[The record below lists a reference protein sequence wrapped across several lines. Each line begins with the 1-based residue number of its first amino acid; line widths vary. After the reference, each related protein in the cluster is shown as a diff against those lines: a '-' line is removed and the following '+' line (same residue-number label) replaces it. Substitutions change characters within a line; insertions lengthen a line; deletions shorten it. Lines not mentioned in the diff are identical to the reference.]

1 MKYDSI
7 IIGSGV
13 GGLTTGN
20 FLAKNGQKVLI
31 LEKHFKVGGYV
42 TTYKR
47 KRYPMDVVHV
57 IGGLKNGAPL
67 DKIFKYLNIYVG
79 DN

>member
-20 FLAKNGQKVLI
+20 FLAKHGQKVLI

-42 TTYKR
+42 TTYER

-57 IGGLKNGAPL
+57 IGGLKKGAPL
-67 DKIFKYLNIYVG
+67 DRIFKYLNI
-79 DN
+79 

>member
-1 MKYDSI
+1 MVDKNTYDTI
-7 IIGSGV
+7 IIGAGV

-31 LEKHFKVGGYV
+31 LERHFQVGGYV

-47 KRYPMDVVHV
+47 KEYPMDVPHV
-57 IGGLKNGAPL
+57 IGGLNNDAPL
-67 DKIFKYLNIYVG
+67 DRIFKYLIL
-79 DN
+79 